1 MEIAVFTI
9 PEVLVSHANA
19 RLTFHGRCLLVRRVR
34 IERRPKAHVAKELG
48 VSRKCVHGWVARYDA
63 EGWAGLRDR
72 SSRPHSTPSR
82 TPAPIE
88 DAVVAARGRL
98 RCGPDGIAAE
108 TGVPARTVS
117 RILRRQNVAS
127 LAACDPL
134 TGQVIR
140 ASRHSAARYERER
153 PGELVHLDVKK
164 LGRIPPDGGWR
175 AHGRAATVAAKARRP
190 RIGYD
195 YVHAAVDDHSRLA
208 YAEILPDEKGA
219 TAAAFLLRAAAHF
232 AAHGITRIQR
242 VLTDNAFA
250 YRQSAA
256 FKDAVATLGATQKFI
271 KPHCPWTNGKVERFN
286 RTLATEWAY
295 RQVFTSNDERADA
308 LEPWLTI
315 YNTRRRHSALG
326 GLPPI
331 SRLSPTS

>member
-1 MEIAVFTI
+1 M
-9 PEVLVSHANA
+9 SHANA

-34 IERRPKAHVAKELG
+34 IERRPQAHVAKELG
-48 VSRKCVHGWVARYDA
+48 VSRKCVHGWVARFDA
-63 EGWAGLRDR
+63 EGWEGLRDR
-72 SSRPHSTPSR
+72 SSRPRSTPSR
-82 TPAPIE
+82 TPAPAE
-88 DAVVAARGRL
+88 DAVVAARGQL
-98 RCGPDGIAAE
+98 RCGPDGIAAA

-117 RILRRQNVAS
+117 RILHRRGVPP

-134 TGQVIR
+134 TGQLIR
-140 ASRHSAARYERER
+140 ASRHSRQRYERQR

-164 LGRIPPDGGWR
+164 LGRIPPGGGWR
-175 AHGRAATVAAKARRP
+175 ARGRANAQAEKMRRP

-208 YAEILPDEKGA
+208 YAEILSDEKGA
-219 TAAAFLLRAAAHF
+219 TAAAFLQRAAAYF
-232 AAHGITRIQR
+232 AAHGIARVER
-242 VLTDNAFA
+242 VLTDNAYA
-250 YRQSAA
+250 YRHSTA
-256 FKDAVATLGATQKFI
+256 FKHAVAELGATQKFI
-271 KPHCPWTNGKVERFN
+271 RPHCPWTNGKIERFN

-295 RQVFTSNDERADA
+295 RQVFTSNTERAEA
-308 LEPWLTI
+308 LDPWLEL

>member
-1 MEIAVFTI
+1 VEIAVFTI

-19 RLTFHGRCLLVRRVR
+19 RLTFYGRCLLVRRVR
-34 IERRPKAHVAKELG
+34 IDRRPKAHVAKELG
-48 VSRKCVHGWVARYDA
+48 VSRKCVHGWVARFDA
-63 EGWAGLRDR
+63 EGWEGLRDR
-72 SSRPHSTPSR
+72 SSRPRSMPSR
-82 TPAPIE
+82 TPA
-88 DAVVAARGRL
+88 AVEERVVKARTRL
-98 RCGPDGIAAE
+98 RCGPDGIAAD

-117 RILRRQNVAS
+117 RVLRRRGVAP
-127 LAACDPL
+127 LACCDPL
-134 TGQVIR
+134 TGQPIR
-140 ASRHSAARYERER
+140 AVRHSGQRYERER

-164 LGRIPPDGGWR
+164 LGKIPPGGGWR
-175 AHGRAATVAAKARRP
+175 ARGRAATVAEKDRRP

-232 AAHGITRIQR
+232 AAHGIARIER

-250 YRQSAA
+250 YRHSAA
-256 FKDAVATLGATQKFI
+256 FKDAVATLGATQRFI

-295 RQVFTSNDERADA
+295 RQVFTSNDERTEA
-308 LEPWLTI
+308 LDPWITL